1 MVYFVLDKKFIIIS
15 IINLFLAYKLYYYL
29 KPPIKEIITIPIVMK
44 IRNEYFYQSIITI
57 TSLIE
62 NSNKETKYDIFILVP
77 NNFMINNRLKLL
89 TLEVKYKNIKI
100 NLVESEDPFVKI
112 KNYKSNYYKLYLP
125 HLIPGYDKIIFLNWN
140 TIVSED
146 LEQLYNIGVGDYY
159 FLGFLNNDNSTYTFI
174 ENSLNITIEK
184 KIKTNVLLINMK
196 KLKENNFIKE
206 FKSLYI
212 KYKDNKEMNEEIM
225 INILY
230 RNKIGILPPKY
241 GMPNFN
247 NSDIALEYNKNIT
260 QLYRYDNKEYIAAY
274 FKPAIIDFICKPWEL
289 GKKCQNNEAFWYY
302 AKKSAY
308 FDEIKEIYGKFM

>member
-146 LEQLYNIGVGDYY
+146 LEQLYNLGVGDYY

-260 QLYRYDNKEYIAAY
+260 QLYRYDNKEYIPAY

-308 FDEIKEIYGKFM
+308 FEEIKEIFGKFM